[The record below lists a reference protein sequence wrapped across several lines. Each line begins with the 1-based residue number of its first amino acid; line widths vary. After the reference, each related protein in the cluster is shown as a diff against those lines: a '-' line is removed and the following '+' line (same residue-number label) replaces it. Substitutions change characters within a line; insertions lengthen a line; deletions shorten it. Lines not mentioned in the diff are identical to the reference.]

1 MYDYLLDYPD
11 QDTVQ
16 PRLRNGVEAH
26 RPDPGLFTTRYQQ
39 ERQRVYDR
47 AQHMVHSGGYGHA
60 DVEDAKAEA
69 GLVREQAKASR
80 AKGGQIAWV
89 RHMLRR
95 GAVARMGYRNP
106 TEMVASR
113 LDARR
118 SVARELVYLAERLA
132 DHQIDAIRSGAVSYE
147 RALAEA
153 RLAEAGASEEVIELS
168 RDLDLEA
175 VRRVLQSTAR

>member
-11 QDTVQ
+11 RETVQ
-16 PRLRNGVEAH
+16 PATANGEH
-26 RPDPGLFTTRYQQ
+26 RPNGDLFASRYQQ

-47 AQHMVHSGGYGHA
+47 AAHMVNSGGYAHA

-69 GLVREQAKASR
+69 GLVREQAKVSR

-89 RHMLRR
+89 KHMLRR
-95 GAVARMGYRNP
+95 GAVARFGYRNP

-113 LDARR
+113 LDVPRPTARD
-118 SVARELVYLAERLA
+118 LVYLAERLGD
-132 DHQIDAIRSGAVSYE
+132 DHIDTIRQGAVSYE

-153 RLAEAGASEEVIELS
+153 RLAEAGASEEVIERS

>member
-1 MYDYLLDYPD
+1 MVLADRDGFGVFCHRGVVQYEHMYDHLVDYPD
-11 QDTVQ
+11 PETVQ
-16 PRLRNGVEAH
+16 PRLLNGAERH
-26 RPDPGLFTTRYQQ
+26 RPDPELFTSRYQQ

-47 AQHMVHSGGYGHA
+47 AAHMVHDGGYAHA

-69 GLVREQAKASR
+69 GLVREQAKVSR
-80 AKGGQIAWV
+80 ARGGQIAWV

-113 LDARR
+113 LDAPR
-118 SVARELVYLAERLA
+118 SVARDLLYLAERLG
-132 DHQIDAIRSGAVSYE
+132 DHQIDAIRAGAVSYE

-153 RLAEAGASEEVIELS
+153 A
-168 RDLDLEA
+168 
-175 VRRVLQSTAR
+175 